1 MGMIFKGLTFGG
13 VNSLDY
19 GIFITGE
26 AVYNAPERSVTSIE
40 IEGRNGDLLI
50 DNGRFL
56 NIEIKYPAG
65 CFAETQ
71 EDFKQKI
78 ESFRNAIISQISYQR
93 LTDDYNPDE
102 YRLAVY
108 KSGLDVSVAVLHQG
122 GEFNL
127 TFDCKPQR
135 FLTSG
140 ETERSIPEWS
150 DLHTDSGSLVTV
162 DNSSGEYA
170 VKSLSTAIVPQQ
182 DLNGY
187 DQPWAGGAGKN
198 KLPVLKSTTTINTVT
213 FTVSSDGTI
222 TANGTPTANTYF
234 YFLGEGSDAL
244 NVPDGEYILT
254 GCPAG
259 GSSSTYYLQ
268 ANNGSWRSDY
278 GSGVTFT
285 STSQNVKSIGIA
297 IKSGVQVN
305 NLVFKPMLRLS
316 SESDATWEPYTNI
329 CPITGFDSVSVTRTG
344 KNLLN
349 PNDSVIGIFWNGNP
363 SPSHARLVIP
373 CEPSTDYVLSMNGTN
388 VLNSICLKTTGRV
401 PAINKGDE
409 IINAMPYSF
418 TTGAQDI
425 YIVIQFES
433 SYYIHQEDIDNL
445 KLQLEHGSTVTEY
458 EPFGTEYTVSF
469 GSAGTVYGGTLD
481 VVSGQLTVTY
491 KSFTFD
497 GTQAVTDRISSQNRV
512 YYQISDMA
520 TGSFYSD
527 NNVMC
532 NRLEKVASVS
542 SDATAPPAIV
552 IGYNSK
558 YVYIQGVKN
567 IGGAN
572 ITDLASLN
580 TWVSANNIV
589 ITYPLATPLTYQLT
603 PTQILLMLGNNYLW
617 GNITDISVEYGNG
630 GFYLNNPTLFDSKPL
645 LIVSGYGILG
655 IGSQSITIENGYPSQ
670 VVYIDCESMEAWT
683 ESGGVKAPANDLIQ
697 NAGDAFP
704 VLTSGMNAISLA
716 STISEV
722 KITPRWWRI

>member
-150 DLHTDSGSLVTV
+150 DLHTDSGSIVTI

-170 VKSLSTAIVPQQ
+170 VKSLSASIEPQQ

-187 DQPWAGGAGKN
+187 DNPWAGGAGKN
-198 KLPVLKSTTTINTVT
+198 KLPVLKSTTTINTVK

-234 YFLGEGSDAL
+234 YFLGEGSDTL

-278 GSGVTFT
+278 GNGVTFT

-316 SESDATWEPYTNI
+316 SESDATWEPYENI

-349 PNDSVIGIFWNGNP
+349 PDDSVIGIFWNGNP

-445 KLQLEHGSTVTEY
+445 KLQLEHGSTVTAY

-481 VVSGQLTVTY
+481 VVSGQLTVTHGIKLVNELSWTY
-491 KSFTFD
+491 ADTPSRCS
-497 GTQAVTDRISSQNRV
+497 AH
-512 YYQISDMA
+512 
-520 TGSFYSD
+520 
-527 NNVMC
+527 
-532 NRLEKVASVS
+532 
-542 SDATAPPAIV
+542 
-552 IGYNSK
+552 
-558 YVYIQGVKN
+558 
-567 IGGAN
+567 
-572 ITDLASLN
+572 ITDIKRASGARRTTLLSSEYVCVDDGRALADVPNGSIYN
-580 TWVSANNIV
+580 TGTSDWVTIV
-589 ITYPLATPLTYQLT
+589 DARYTTADAFTTAQGSQQIVYPLATPLTYQLT

-645 LIVSGYGILG
+645 LIVSGYGTLG

-683 ESGGVKAPANDLIQ
+683 ESGGVKSPANDLIQ

-722 KITPRWWRI
+722 KITPRWWRV